1 MPHRK
6 LSLALVALLLLS
18 GYLVNR
24 SPSLGRTQTNSAC
37 CGVGGAVG
45 LRELDFPYYSLR
57 EGFSSQLNLVS
68 DSPHP
73 MDLTIAIYSER
84 GNNVITT
91 MTIQPNGKLPIDL
104 RALLTQLLADVNG
117 EFGEGSIAV
126 HFEGTIMPVVGQVTL
141 TNPALRLVH
150 ESEMVENDPGR
161 TDIPPIL
168 NGLWWNLA
176 PGRDARIM
184 VANMSVMAVTADVY
198 LEYHGQRHPSV
209 PLTFSPHELKVFSVI
224 QLLEQDNVSPS
235 EAPDGGITIMQR
247 GGVPKLIAQGKIL
260 DSVTGFSTTLHFP
273 SPDSQPSSTLHASGL
288 PVGSPSKDSPFAGM
302 GTFVPH
308 LVARNLLPT
317 PQTLT
322 VTVEYP
328 TKKGSGGDS
337 DRKTASTPPSLRLT
351 LPPARERWFF
361 PRSRW
366 GRTQRRTL
374 RSTRQSASCPRRCR
388 TPPCASNIVG
398 RPRRWSLSWRASS
411 RARTWSLTA
420 KRRTKAGAGRVP
432 GPVPGISTAN
442 RVLGVPDRYG

>member
-1 MPHRK
+1 MLHRR

-57 EGFSSQLNLVS
+57 AGFSSQLNLVS
-68 DSPHP
+68 DSPKP
-73 MDLTIAIYSER
+73 IDLTIAIYSER
-84 GNNVITT
+84 GNNVLTS
-91 MTIQPNGKLPIDL
+91 MTIQPSAKLPIDL
-104 RALLTQLLADVNG
+104 RALLTQLGADVNG

-184 VANMSVMAVTADVY
+184 VASMSVMAVTADVY

-273 SPDSQPSSTLHASGL
+273 SPDSQPSSTLHASCL
-288 PVGSPSKDSPFAGM
+288 LEVHPPRTRRSPAW
-302 GTFVPH
+302 
-308 LVARNLLPT
+308 ARL
-317 PQTLT
+317 
-322 VTVEYP
+322 
-328 TKKGSGGDS
+328 
-337 DRKTASTPPSLRLT
+337 
-351 LPPARERWFF
+351 
-361 PRSRW
+361 
-366 GRTQRRTL
+366 
-374 RSTRQSASCPRRCR
+374 CR
-388 TPPCASNIVG
+388 TS
-398 RPRRWSLSWRASS
+398 
-411 RARTWSLTA
+411 
-420 KRRTKAGAGRVP
+420 
-432 GPVPGISTAN
+432 
-442 RVLGVPDRYG
+442 